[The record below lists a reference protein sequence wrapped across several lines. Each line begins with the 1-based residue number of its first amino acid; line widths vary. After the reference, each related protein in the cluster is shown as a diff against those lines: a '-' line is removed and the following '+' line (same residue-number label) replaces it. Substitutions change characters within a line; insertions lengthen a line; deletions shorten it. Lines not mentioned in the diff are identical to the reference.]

1 MPKIEATEAKGI
13 EMTAATVALEVA
25 GEIGKLILT
34 AIANNDVTTLKKVSD
49 IFPRGHK
56 LRSEITYALE
66 MEKLRKK
73 LANVGVGK

>member
-1 MPKIEATEAKGI
+1 MPKLETTEAKGI
-13 EMTAATVALEVA
+13 EMSAASVAIEV
-25 GEIGKLILT
+25 GSEIGKLILQ
-34 AIANNDVTTLKKVSD
+34 AIASNDVATLKKVSD

-73 LANVGVGK
+73 LASVGVKK

>member
-1 MPKIEATEAKGI
+1 MPRIEATESKGI
-13 EMTAATVALEVA
+13 EMAAATVALDVA
-25 GEIGKLILT
+25 GEIAKLVLN
-34 AIANNDVTTLKKVSD
+34 AIANNDIATLKKVSD

-73 LANVGVGK
+73 LASVGVKK